1 MSRDLPSLNALR
13 AFEAT
18 ARLGSVSRAAEE
30 LHVTHGAISRQLR
43 VLEEALDQP
52 LFTRLGRGIALTA
65 TGEQLRDRVAGAFD
79 QLRDGW
85 AELRRQ
91 RSESPFV
98 LGCPSSLLARWMI
111 PRLERLER
119 DLPALRLHL
128 SPEEDPLN
136 PSHAQPD
143 AALAIATPPWPAGWQ
158 IHELAPERIGPVVSP
173 GYAGLKPLLE
183 RGLPALRDEALL
195 HTSSRRQAWPT
206 WANANGLPLDA
217 LRYGQGF
224 TRLFYLLEAAVAGL
238 GVAIAPA
245 QLVQDDI
252 EAGRLLA
259 PWGFVQTDASW
270 ILATPRR
277 LHDSR
282 IDELATWLRQA
293 LMSRADVWPA
303 MNPETRKARSF
314 TQQREPPR

>member
-43 VLEEALDQP
+43 VLEESLEQP

-85 AELRRQ
+85 AELQHQ
-91 RSESPFV
+91 RHDGPFV
-98 LGCPSSLLARWMI
+98 LGCASSLLARWVI

-119 DLPALRLHL
+119 ELPALRLHL
-128 SPEEDPLN
+128 SPEEDPLT
-136 PSHAQPD
+136 PLHTQPD
-143 AALAIATPPWPAGWQ
+143 AALALAAPPWPSGWVV
-158 IHELAPERIGPVVSP
+158 HALAPERIGPVVSP
-173 GYAGLKPLLE
+173 RYVGLAWLLE
-183 RGLPALRDEALL
+183 GGAASLSEEALL
-195 HTSSRRQAWPT
+195 HTSSRPQAWPA
-206 WANANGLPLDA
+206 WAQASGIAAATLH
-217 LRYGQGF
+217 YGQGF
-224 TRLFYLLEAAVAGL
+224 ARLFYLLEAAVAGL

-245 QLVQDDI
+245 QLVQDDLA
-252 EAGRLLA
+252 AGRLLA
-259 PWGFVQTDASW
+259 PWGFQQTDASW

-277 LHDSR
+277 SNDNRVDALV
-282 IDELATWLRQA
+282 AWLRKSLA
-293 LMSRADVWPA
+293 
-303 MNPETRKARSF
+303 
-314 TQQREPPR
+314 